1 VLLSQDEARF
11 SLIPTLRTTLGIKG
25 HRPVV
30 GNLDCHD
37 YLYLFGAL
45 NLVSGRVTTRLVER
59 PTKSKRQRAAKY
71 RDLQEAF
78 ARHLRDIARAYPA
91 ERHGRVVIVVDK
103 ASWHTGA
110 PITRVL
116 ADHPHLE
123 LYPLPSYSPKLQ
135 VIERFWKLLRRRATH
150 NRLFETMAK
159 LKQALRS
166 SLCYYQTLKHRLLT
180 LIASRRKRT
189 KSSDA

>member
-1 VLLSQDEARF
+1 MLLSQDEARF

-59 PTKSKRQRAAKY
+59 PTKSKMHRAAKY
-71 RDLQEAF
+71 RYLQEAF

-103 ASWHTGA
+103 ASWHKGA
-110 PITRVL
+110 PITQVL

-150 NRLFETMAK
+150 NRLFETLAK

-166 SLCYYQTLKHRLLT
+166 SLCYDQTLKHRLLT

>member
-30 GNLDCHD
+30 GNLDCHE
-37 YLYLFGAL
+37 YVYLFGAL
-45 NLVSGRVTTRLVER
+45 NLVSGRLTTRLVER
-59 PTKSKRQRAAKY
+59 PTKSKRHRAAKY
-71 RDLQEAF
+71 RYLQEAF
-78 ARHLRDIARAYPA
+78 ARHLREIARAYPA

-103 ASWHTGA
+103 ASWHKGA
-110 PITRVL
+110 LITQVL
-116 ADHPHLE
+116 ADHSHLE

-150 NRLFETMAK
+150 NRLFATMAT
-159 LKQALRS
+159 LQQALRS
-166 SLCYYQTLKHRLLT
+166 SLCYYQTLTHRLLT

>member
-1 VLLSQDEARF
+1 VLFSQDAARF

-30 GNLDCHD
+30 GNLDGQE
-37 YLYLFGAL
+37 YLSLFGAL
-45 NLVSGRVTTRLVER
+45 HLLRGRLTTRLVER
-59 PTKSKRQRAAKY
+59 PTQSKRHRAAQY

-78 ARHLRDIARAYPA
+78 ARHLRAIARSDPA
-91 ERHGRVVIVVDK
+91 ERYGRVVIVVDK

-110 PITRVL
+110 LIKQVL

-123 LYPLPSYSPKLQ
+123 RYPLPSYRPKLQ
-135 VIERFWKLLRRRATH
+135 VIERFWTLLRRRATH
-150 NRLFETMAK
+150 HRLFATLAK

>member
-1 VLLSQDEARF
+1 MLLSQDEARF
-11 SLIPTLRTTLGIKG
+11 SLIPTLRTTLGVKG

-45 NLVSGRVTTRLVER
+45 NLVSGRLTTRLVER
-59 PTKSKRQRAAKY
+59 PTKSKRHRAATY
-71 RDLQEAF
+71 RYLQEAF

-91 ERHGRVVIVVDK
+91 EAHHRVVIVVDK
-103 ASWHTGA
+103 AAWHKGA
-110 PITRVL
+110 LITQVL
-116 ADHPHLE
+116 SDHPHLE

-150 NRLFETMAK
+150 NRLFETMEK
-159 LKQALRS
+159 LKQALRG

-180 LIASRRKRT
+180 LIESRRKRT
-189 KSSDA
+189 KIPAV

>member
-1 VLLSQDEARF
+1 VLFSQDAARF

-30 GNLDCHD
+30 GHLDCHD
-37 YLYLFGAL
+37 YLYRFGAL
-45 NLVSGRVTTRLVER
+45 NLGSGRLTTRLVER
-59 PTKSKRQRAAKY
+59 PTQSKLQRAAKY

-78 ARHLRDIARAYPA
+78 ARHLRDIARVYPA
-91 ERHGRVVIVVDK
+91 ERHSRVVSVVDK
-103 ASWHTGA
+103 ASWHKGA
-110 PITRVL
+110 LIKQAL

-123 LYPLPSYSPKLQ
+123 LYPFPSYSPKLQ

-166 SLCYYQTLKHRLLT
+166 SLCYCQTLKHRL
-180 LIASRRKRT
+180 
-189 KSSDA
+189 

>member
-11 SLIPTLRTTLGIKG
+11 ALLPTLRTTLGIKG

-30 GNLDCHD
+30 GNLDGHD
-37 YLYLFGAL
+37 SLYLFGAL
-45 NLVSGRVTTRLVER
+45 NLVSGRLTTGLVER
-59 PTKSKRQRAAKY
+59 PTQSKRHRAANY
-71 RDLQEAF
+71 RYLQEAF
-78 ARHLRDIARAYPA
+78 ARHRRAIARTYPA
-91 ERHGRVVIVVDK
+91 EPHGRVVIVVDK
-103 ASWHTGA
+103 ASWQK
-110 PITRVL
+110 RSLSKQVL

-123 LYPLPSYSPKLQ
+123 LYPLPRYSPKLQ

-166 SLCYYQTLKHRLLT
+166 SLCYYHSN
-180 LIASRRKRT
+180 SRC
-189 KSSDA
+189 